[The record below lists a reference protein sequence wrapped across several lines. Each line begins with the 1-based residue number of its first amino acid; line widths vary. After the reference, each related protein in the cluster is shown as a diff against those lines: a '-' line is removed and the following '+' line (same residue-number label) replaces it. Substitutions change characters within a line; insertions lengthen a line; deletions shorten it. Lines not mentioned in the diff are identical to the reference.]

1 MNDVARSLLTKLL
14 AQVDRGGRET
24 LPITE
29 RAAKEYFALD
39 SLSARDSVHATF
51 ANAEVAGGIALE
63 WGKGAAAQDLLRIRL
78 VDADKLAEWL
88 GIPRARARAER
99 IASELEP
106 MLTDS
111 PDWLRDA
118 YDVAIGLWR
127 LGKTAFRIRA
137 DETDSAVRL
146 FRVARAVSF
155 NEQEDLD
162 LRRFSVRLLNDS
174 KAIEGMLTKL
184 APLLRRNPEW
194 EPFDDN
200 AELFR
205 ALGLE
210 KFPPPV
216 YLKGPLIINY
226 SGSDWDVG
234 QLRPFIGVSPDQVHG
249 LAIRGR
255 PAYLL
260 TIENLSSFQRH
271 VREVDD
277 EGIVLY
283 SAGFPSPALTH
294 LLRRLDV
301 ALGSD
306 CPCFHWGDRDVGGLR
321 IFAHI
326 ASAFEGHTVQPHLMT
341 TPMPREQRF
350 GAKER
355 VAINKFASE
364 DGPVGL
370 LAKSWVERE
379 LGQMEQEALDPIAP
393 HRDVSDGPV
402 TPDV

>member
-14 AQVDRGGRET
+14 AQVDRGARET

-29 RAAKEYFALD
+29 RAAKEYFALA
-39 SLSARDSVHATF
+39 SLSDRDRVHATF
-51 ANAEVAGGIALE
+51 ANAAAAGGVVLE
-63 WGKGAAAQDLLRIRL
+63 WGKGAAAQDLLRVRL
-78 VDADKLAEWL
+78 VDADKLADWL
-88 GIPRARARAER
+88 GMPRARVHAER
-99 IASELEP
+99 IALELDTLLKDAPE
-106 MLTDS
+106 
-111 PDWLRDA
+111 WLRGA
-118 YDVAIGLWR
+118 YDEAIGLWR
-127 LGKTAFRIRA
+127 LGKAAFRIRA
-137 DETDSAVRL
+137 DETDSAVKL
-146 FRVARAVSF
+146 FRVAMAVSF

-184 APLLRRNPEW
+184 VPLLRRNPEW
-194 EPFDDN
+194 ELFDDN

-210 KFPPPV
+210 KFPPPI
-216 YLKGPLIINY
+216 YLKGPLVVNY

-234 QLRPFIGVSPDQVHG
+234 QLRPFIGVSPDQVLG
-249 LAIRGR
+249 LAISGR

-271 VREVDD
+271 VREVEDQ
-277 EGIVLY
+277 GIVVY

-294 LLRRLDV
+294 LLQRLDA

-306 CPCFHWGDRDVGGLR
+306 CPCFHWGDRDVGGVR

-326 ASAFEGHTVQPHLMT
+326 ASAFERHTVQPHLMA
-341 TPMPREQRF
+341 TPMPQEQRF

-355 VAINKFASE
+355 AAIDKVAGK
-364 DGPVGL
+364 DGPAGL
-370 LAKSWVERE
+370 LAKNWVERE
-379 LGQMEQEALDPIAP
+379 LGPMEQEALDPMTP
-393 HRDVSDGPV
+393 LRDSVDASP
-402 TPDV
+402 

>member
-1 MNDVARSLLTKLL
+1 MNDVARSLLIKLL

-29 RAAKEYFALD
+29 RAAKEYFALT
-39 SLSARDSVHATF
+39 SLSDRDRVHATF
-51 ANAEVAGGIALE
+51 ANAAAAGAVALE
-63 WGKGAAAQDLLRIRL
+63 WGKGAAAQDLLRVRL

-88 GIPRARARAER
+88 GMPRAHTRAER
-99 IASELEP
+99 IALELDPQLKDAPEW
-106 MLTDS
+106 LTG
-111 PDWLRDA
+111 A
-118 YDVAIGLWR
+118 YDEALGLWR
-127 LGKTAFRIRA
+127 LGKPAFRIRV
-137 DETDSAVRL
+137 DETDSAVSL
-146 FRVARAVSF
+146 FRVAKAVSF

-174 KAIEGMLTKL
+174 KAIEAMLTKL

-200 AELFR
+200 TELFR

-216 YLKGPLIINY
+216 YLKGPLGINY
-226 SGSDWDVG
+226 SGSDWDIS
-234 QLRPFIGVSPDQVHG
+234 QLRPFIGISPDQVLG
-249 LAIRGR
+249 LAINSK
-255 PAYLL
+255 PDYLL

-277 EGIVLY
+277 QGIVIY

-294 LLRRLDV
+294 LLRRLDA
-301 ALGSD
+301 ALESD

-326 ASAFEGHTVQPHLMT
+326 ASAFDGHTVQPHLMT
-341 TPMPREQRF
+341 IPMPHEQCF
-350 GAKER
+350 GAKEHT
-355 VAINKFASE
+355 AITKVASE
-364 DGPVGL
+364 DGPARI
-370 LAKSWVERE
+370 LAESWVERG
-379 LGQMEQEALDPIAP
+379 LGPMEQEALDPIRPRCESGATTT
-393 HRDVSDGPV
+393 DE
-402 TPDV
+402 

>member
-39 SLSARDSVHATF
+39 SLSDRDRVHATF
-51 ANAEVAGGIALE
+51 ANVEAAGGVALE
-63 WGKGAAAQDLLRIRL
+63 WGRGAAAQDLLRVRL
-78 VDADKLAEWL
+78 VDADKLADWL
-88 GIPRARARAER
+88 GMPRARAHAER
-99 IASELEP
+99 IAVELDP
-106 MLTDS
+106 LLADS

-118 YDVAIGLWR
+118 YDAALGLWR
-127 LGKTAFRIRA
+127 LGKVVFRIQA
-137 DETDSAVRL
+137 DDTDAAVSL
-146 FRVARAVSF
+146 FRAARAVSF

-174 KAIEGMLTKL
+174 KAIERMLAKL

-205 ALGLE
+205 VLGLE

-216 YLKGPLIINY
+216 YLKGPLVINY

-234 QLRPFIGVSPDQVHG
+234 QLRPFVGVAPDQVLG
-249 LAIRGR
+249 LALSGR

-271 VREVDD
+271 VREVEDQ
-277 EGIVLY
+277 GLVIY

-294 LLRRLDV
+294 LLEKLD
-301 ALGSD
+301 ANLDRD

-321 IFAHI
+321 IFAHV
-326 ASAFEGHTVQPHLMT
+326 ASAFEGHTLQPHLMSA
-341 TPMPREQRF
+341 PMGDEQCF
-350 GAKER
+350 EAKER
-355 VAINKFASE
+355 AAIEKFANE
-364 DGPVGL
+364 DSPAGVLANSWLRKGLGP
-370 LAKSWVERE
+370 
-379 LGQMEQEALDPIAP
+379 MEQEALDPVAP
-393 HRDVSDGPV
+393 R
-402 TPDV
+402 